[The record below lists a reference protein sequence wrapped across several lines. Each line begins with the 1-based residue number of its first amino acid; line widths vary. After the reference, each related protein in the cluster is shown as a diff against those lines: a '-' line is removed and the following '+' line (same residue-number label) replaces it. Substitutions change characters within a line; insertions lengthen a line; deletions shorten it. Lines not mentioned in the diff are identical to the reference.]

1 MNERLSPEEAY
12 RDHQAGA
19 KKANWNNEAF
29 RLPSPEEQPGEQP
42 EISKKYYYVV
52 EKLERPDD

>member
-1 MNERLSPEEAY
+1 VLDFLESVY
-12 RDHQAGA
+12 QAGA

-42 EISKKYYYVV
+42 EMFKEYYDVL
-52 EKLERPDD
+52 EKLEMPDD